1 MPDGI
6 TQCYLAAE
14 PATWFSDPGGMQGW
28 VCLVWHC
35 QSMKRRCA
43 GNIKA
48 MMIGGKDYPNC
59 CIYFEYGTCTQN
71 VCTYMNSS
79 SFCYCGIFAAM
90 PVSVLS
96 NLGNGMFVVFK
107 QKTRHIYILLWCD
120 GVVLVGSKP
129 NLDEHLHPSVLWHC
143 QMGLIPVKLLLTVKR
158 LAVKT
163 ISKWPVMCQVGR

>member
-59 CIYFEYGTCTQN
+59 CMALVLRMFALTWTVRHFVIVAFLPPCLLAFSRTLAMACLLFSNKKPDIYIY
-71 VCTYMNSS
+71 
-79 SFCYCGIFAAM
+79 YCDVM
-90 PVSVLS
+90 VLS
-96 NLGNGMFVVFK
+96 WWDRSLTWTSIF
-107 QKTRHIYILLWCD
+107 ILQCCD
-120 GVVLVGSKP
+120 TVRWVLY
-129 NLDEHLHPSVLWHC
+129 L
-143 QMGLIPVKLLLTVKR
+143 
-158 LAVKT
+158 
-163 ISKWPVMCQVGR
+163 